1 MTGRGLLEQVHPFF
15 GGNDMTMLFRST
27 LAVFAIALVSGCG
40 PAGPTAAQ
48 VCQKNAE
55 VDQST
60 RLGNCTGIPSGNL
73 FGDQS
78 SCTAAANACSAQDR
92 TLLQDVLTCAE
103 KLPICEDGSKQAWV
117 GARTGCVMRLMG
129 VSQACRDAFRGVL
142 PDPSG
147 LFDAGVVDAGPQ
159 PISDG
164 GSALELV
171 AVADETTFAL
181 AWQPLQGT
189 GNVAKWAFIAIA
201 DGGVRAEPFFLDIVS
216 RRELLVDDAGLP
228 DGGRVFRRWFLIGET
243 ATGNVAFG
251 LADAGG
257 GMMTAGDGGM
267 RCRVPVDCPTDRV
280 CDLGQCRV
288 QTCQPGGAD
297 TCPVQYQ
304 CSPAGTCLR
313 TAFDGGTVFDAGMGM
328 MMVSETPLPM
338 LSNDPVTISGSFGPS
353 APVYLGGFPG
363 RRGDVVA
370 IDSARA
376 FVVLEQEGQ
385 LIGHA
390 SFRRGKDFIDDSA
403 TASLLD
409 TVGGRARIAY
419 NAESRTI
426 FACYIVGRGVRV
438 RRSLD
443 DGRSWGEIATT
454 IEPPLLD
461 DGGLSS
467 IISDCDI
474 APWRNGGALMVTV
487 EDDRLVAR
495 TITAGMMSGMPVITV
510 EDPGQVAM
518 VSSPPDAGNA
528 VNPLRPSIATLPSD
542 SLVHIVFTATRTLS
556 GGLTDPEVYGV
567 FRDGPTG
574 AFNSPQLLTFTGV
587 PPFGNPLPQDH
598 ATVTIDPK
606 TKRAIAAYTSLL
618 PGMEQLSTVQ
628 VTLWNSMQRRWV
640 TGSDLNVFQVDT
652 DGQTRLLF
660 PDPMFG
666 GRQLDAFSP
675 VFASLPNGKVWLS
688 LVAGPRMSGQGNDFK
703 FYAVPFDFEE
713 PSPAG
718 NVRGWFKRPARR
730 LSDIRVLDPR
740 GGSVRPTFTAFTGD
754 SQLSFWGVFTEGFG
768 PQGDQEGGRAVSV
781 SIP

>member
-1 MTGRGLLEQVHPFF
+1 MT
-15 GGNDMTMLFRST
+15 TTSRSLSGA
-27 LAVFAIALVSGCG
+27 LALAFLAGCG
-40 PAGPTAAQ
+40 PSGPTAAQ
-48 VCQKNAE
+48 ICQKNAE

-60 RLGNCTGIPSGNL
+60 RLGNCTGIPAGNL
-73 FGDQS
+73 FGDQAT
-78 SCTAAANACSAQDR
+78 CTTASNACSPQDR
-92 TLLQDVLTCAE
+92 TLLLDVLTCAE
-103 KLPICEDGSKQAWV
+103 KLPVCEDTAKQAWV
-117 GARTGCVMRLMG
+117 GARTGCVMRLSG
-129 VSQACRDAFRGVL
+129 ISSACNAAFAGVL

-147 LFDAGVVDAGPQ
+147 LFDAGVPDAGPQ
-159 PISDG
+159 PIRDG
-164 GSALELV
+164 GSAVELV

-181 AWQPLQGT
+181 AWQTLQGT
-189 GNVAKWAFIAIA
+189 GNVAKWAFIAIG
-201 DGGVRAEPFFLDIVS
+201 DGGVRAEPLFVDMVS
-216 RRELLVDDAGLP
+216 RRDLLLDV
-228 DGGRVFRRWFLIGET
+228 DGGRSSVRWFLVGET
-243 ATGNVAFG
+243 AMGAVAFG
-251 LADAGG
+251 QPDAGS
-257 GMMTAGDGGM
+257 GMMMTSDAGQ
-267 RCRVPVDCPTDRV
+267 RCRIPLDCPTDRV
-280 CDLGQCRV
+280 CDLGQCRA

-304 CSPAGTCLR
+304 CSPGGSCVR
-313 TAFDGGTVFDAGMGM
+313 TAVDGGTVFDAGSGTMMG
-328 MMVSETPLPM
+328 SETPLPF
-338 LSNDPVTISGSFGPS
+338 LSNDPLATAGAYGPS
-353 APVYLGGFPG
+353 ESVYLGGFPG

-376 FVVLEQEGQ
+376 LVVLEQEGQ

-390 SFRRGKDFIDDSA
+390 SFRRGKDFIDDST

-409 TVGGRARIAY
+409 TVGGRARITY
-419 NAESRTI
+419 NAESRTV

-443 DGRSWGEIATT
+443 DGRTWGDIATT

-487 EDDRLVAR
+487 EDDKLVAR
-495 TITAGMMSGMPVITV
+495 TVTAGMQGGMPVITV
-510 EDPGQVAM
+510 EDPGQIAM
-518 VSSPPDAGNA
+518 ASSPPDAGNA
-528 VNPLRPSIATLPSD
+528 FNPLRPSLATLPSD
-542 SLVHIVFTATRTLS
+542 NLVHIVFTATRTLS

-574 AFNSPQLLTFTGV
+574 AFNTPQLLTFTGV

-606 TKRAIAAYTSLL
+606 TKRGVAAYTTIL

-640 TGSDLNVFQVDT
+640 TGSDLNVFQVET
-652 DGQTRLLF
+652 DGQTRILF
-660 PDPMFG
+660 PDPLFA

-675 VFASLPNGKVWLS
+675 VLASLPNGKVWLS
-688 LVAGPRMSGQGNDFK
+688 LVAGPRVSGMGNEFRL
-703 FYAVPFDFEE
+703 YGVPFDFEE

-730 LSDIRVLDPR
+730 LSDVRVLDPR
-740 GGSVRPTFTAFTGD
+740 GGGVRPTFTSFAADT
-754 SQLSFWGVFTEGFG
+754 QLSFWGVFTEGFG